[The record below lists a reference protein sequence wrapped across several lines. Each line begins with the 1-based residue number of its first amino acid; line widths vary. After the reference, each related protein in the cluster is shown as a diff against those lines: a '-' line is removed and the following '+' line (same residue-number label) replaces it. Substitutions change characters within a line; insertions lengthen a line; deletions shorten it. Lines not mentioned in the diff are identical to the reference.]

1 MHYHEL
7 SAPFQKKGDERLS
20 LTAEFI
26 AGIRMLKLNA
36 LEFVYKEKIQ
46 KIRKAELK
54 LLMKDSVFWAFN
66 STCCNPTPCYFV
78 YMLRGGSPLRLVPGV
93 FKCSAES
100 DDEVAIVWR
109 SPDWL
114 AFDN

>member
-1 MHYHEL
+1 MFRL
-7 SAPFQKKGDERLS
+7 SFQKKSDERLS

-36 LEFVYKEKIQ
+36 LEFVYRDKIQ

-66 STCCNPTPCYFV
+66 STYI
-78 YMLRGGSPLRLVPGV
+78 
-93 FKCSAES
+93 ES
-100 DDEVAIVWR
+100 KISLFFTVILIR
-109 SPDWL
+109 QFS
-114 AFDN
+114 